1 MADISLSSGIRSNLL
16 SLQSTATLLNRTQ
29 TRLGTCKKVN
39 SAVDNPSNYFT
50 SVALKQR
57 SDDLTS
63 RLDGIAK
70 GVQTV
75 KAADA
80 GIKGITTLVKQLKG
94 IVQDAQG
101 TTNTSDRQTL
111 QSRFNTVMQ
120 QITDLAEDSG
130 YDGVN
135 LLQGGSL
142 TVQFSEKAGDSTL
155 GLTGFSADGTTAS
168 DLDIDTQ
175 GASFTDAAAL
185 TSVVTALENAEVVLR
200 NKSRELSANLGVLTA
215 RQDFTK
221 EMVNT
226 LTIGS
231 DNLVNADTNEEAAN
245 LLALNT
251 QQSLG
256 VNALSLASQ
265 QAQLVLRLLG

>member
-1 MADISLSSGIRSNLL
+1 MSDISLSSGIRSNLL
-16 SLQSTATLLNRTQ
+16 SLQSTANLLNRTQ
-29 TRLGTCKKVN
+29 TRLGTGKKVN

-50 SVALKQR
+50 SVSLKQR
-57 SDDLTS
+57 SDDLTA
-63 RLDGIAK
+63 RLDGIDK
-70 GVQTV
+70 GIQTV

-155 GLTGFSADGTTAS
+155 GLTGFTADGTSNS
-168 DLDIDTQ
+168 DLGIATQ
-175 GASFTDAAAL
+175 GAGFTDAANLAA
-185 TSVVTALENAEVVLR
+185 VVTALENAEVVLR

-226 LTIGS
+226 LTTGS
-231 DNLVNADTNEEAAN
+231 DNLVNADMNEESAN

-265 QAQLVLRLLG
+265 QAQSVLKLLG

>member
-1 MADISLSSGIRSNLL
+1 MSDISLNSGIRSNLL
-16 SLQSTATLLNRTQ
+16 SLQNTATLLNRTQ
-29 TRLGTCKKVN
+29 TRLGTGKKVN
-39 SAVDNPSNYFT
+39 SAVDNPANYFT

-57 SDDLTS
+57 SDDLTA
-63 RLDGIAK
+63 RMDGITK
-70 GVQTV
+70 GIQTV
-75 KAADA
+75 KAADV
-80 GIKGITTLVKQLKG
+80 GISGITGLIKQLKG

-155 GLTGFSADGTTAS
+155 GLTGFTADGTTNSQLA
-168 DLDIDTQ
+168 IATQ
-175 GASFTDAAAL
+175 GVSFTDTASL
-185 TSVVTALENAEVVLR
+185 TAVVTALENAEVVLR

-221 EMVNT
+221 NMVNT
-226 LTIGS
+226 LTTGA

-265 QAQLVLRLLG
+265 QAQSVLRLLG

>member
-1 MADISLSSGIRSNLL
+1 MSSISLSSGIRNNLL
-16 SLQSTATLLNRTQ
+16 SLQNTASLLNQTQ
-29 TRLGTCKKVN
+29 TRLGTGKKVN
-39 SAVDNPSNYFT
+39 SAVDNPANYFT
-50 SVALKQR
+50 SVSLKNR
-57 SDDLTS
+57 ADDLTA

-70 GVQTV
+70 GVSTV

-80 GIKGITTLVKQLKG
+80 GIKSITTLVKQLKG

-101 TTNTSDRQTL
+101 TTNTTDRQTL
-111 QSRFNTVMQ
+111 ASRYNTVIQ
-120 QITDLAEDSG
+120 QINDVAEDSG
-130 YDGVN
+130 YDGIN
-135 LLQGGSL
+135 LLQSGSL
-142 TVQFSEKAGDSTL
+142 TVEFSAKAGDSTL
-155 GLTGFSADGTTAS
+155 GLTGFSGNATAADLA
-168 DLDIDTQ
+168 IATQ

-185 TSVVTALENAEVVLR
+185 TSVVTQLENAEVTLR

-226 LTIGS
+226 LTTGA
-231 DNLVNADTNEEAAN
+231 DNLVTADTNEEAAN

-265 QAQLVLRLLG
+265 QAQSVLRLLG

>member
-16 SLQSTATLLNRTQ
+16 SLQSTANLLNRTQ
-29 TRLGTCKKVN
+29 TRLGTGKKVN

-50 SVALKQR
+50 SIALKNR

-70 GVQTV
+70 GIQTV
-75 KAADA
+75 GAADN
-80 GIKGITTLVKQLKG
+80 GIKGITSLVKQLKG

-155 GLTGFSADGTTAS
+155 GLTGFTADGTTNSQLA
-168 DLDIDTQ
+168 IATQ
-175 GASFTDAAAL
+175 GVSFTDTASL
-185 TSVVTALENAEVVLR
+185 TAVVTALENAEVVLR

-221 EMVNT
+221 NMVNT
-226 LTIGS
+226 LTTGA

-265 QAQLVLRLLG
+265 QAQSVLRLLG

>member
-16 SLQSTATLLNRTQ
+16 SLQSTSSLLNRTQ
-29 TRLGTCKKVN
+29 TRLGTGKKVN
-39 SAVDNPSNYFT
+39 SAIDNPSNYFT

-57 SDDLTS
+57 SDDLTA

-70 GVQTV
+70 GIQTV
-75 KAADA
+75 KAADS
-80 GIKGITTLVKQLKG
+80 GISGITSLVKQLKG

-101 TTNTSDRQTL
+101 TTNSSDRTTL
-111 QSRFNTVMQ
+111 KDRFDSVMV
-120 QITDLAEDSG
+120 QISDMAADSG

-135 LLQGGSL
+135 LLQSGSL
-142 TVQFSEKAGDSTL
+142 TVQFAEKAGDSTL
-155 GLTGFSADGTTAS
+155 GLEGFDGSATGDLGIAAWATTADE
-168 DLDIDTQ
+168 DL
-175 GASFTDAAAL
+175 SK
-185 TSVVTALENAEVVLR
+185 VVTALENAEVELR
-200 NKSRELSANLGVLTA
+200 NQSRQLSANLGVLTA

-221 EMVNT
+221 NMVNT
-226 LTIGS
+226 LTTGA
-231 DNLVNADTNEEAAN
+231 DNLVNADMNEEAAT

-265 QAQLVLRLLG
+265 QAQSVLRLLG

>member
-1 MADISLSSGIRSNLL
+1 MSNISLSSGIRSNLL
-16 SLQSTATLLNRTQ
+16 SLQNTATLLNQTQ
-29 TRLGTCKKVN
+29 TRLGTGKKVN
-39 SAVDNPSNYFT
+39 SAIDNPANYFT

-57 SDDLTS
+57 SDDLTA

-70 GVQTV
+70 GIQTV
-75 KAADA
+75 KAADV
-80 GIKGITTLVKQLKG
+80 GIKGISGLIKQLKG

-120 QITDLAEDSG
+120 QITDMAEDSG

-142 TVQFSEKAGDSTL
+142 TVQFSAKAGDSTL
-155 GLTGFSADGTTAS
+155 GLTGFSADGGTNS
-168 DLDIDTQ
+168 DLKIATQ
-175 GASFTDAAAL
+175 GAGFTDTAAL
-185 TSVVTALENAEVVLR
+185 TSVVTQLENAEVVLR

-215 RQDFTK
+215 RQEFTK
-221 EMVNT
+221 EFVST
-226 LTIGS
+226 LTTGA
-231 DNLVNADTNEEAAN
+231 DNLVTADTNEEAAN

-265 QAQLVLRLLG
+265 QAQSVLKLLG